1 MLMSFI
7 IYAFVSG
14 NKFVKKFWNLR
25 DMNSINKIKPN
36 ESGQEATSGKWYNYS
51 KNLLFLLESGVT
63 ATTAPR
69 IETAESTTN
78 QRSNSASCT
87 KTVGRKI
94 PGPPSKR
101 RKDDTIKTTLPT
113 PIPPDEDR
121 AFFESLLHTVHR
133 FNTDQKLTFRS
144 EVLYL
149 VRTMRMGIPPHSSL
163 GYSPYRTQQPS
174 HTPYSTLPHSCN
186 FGVLQNNWPNQF
198 SNSPPVP
205 SPPITQH
212 SNTTISSPPPT
223 VHTISSPQ
231 SNLQLSVDDDDNVSS
246 EN

>member
-69 IETAESTTN
+69 IETAESTSN
-78 QRSNSASCT
+78 QPSNSASCT

-101 RKDDTIKTTLPT
+101 RKDDTVKTTFMRT
-113 PIPPDEDR
+113 PLSTSIPPDEDR
-121 AFFESLLHTVHR
+121 AFFESLLHTVHM
-133 FNTDQKLTFRS
+133 FNTDQKLIFRA
-144 EVLYL
+144 EVLQL
-149 VRTMRMGIPPHSSL
+149 LRSMRMRNHPYSSP
-163 GYSPYRTQQPS
+163 GYSLHRTQQPT
-174 HTPYSTLPHSCN
+174 HTHY
-186 FGVLQNNWPNQF
+186 NWPKNQF
-198 SNSPPVP
+198 RNSPPAP
-205 SPPITQH
+205 HPPIIQQ
-212 SNTTISSPPPT
+212 SNTTISSPSRT
-223 VHTISSPQ
+223 VDNISSRQ
-231 SNLQLSVDDDDNVSS
+231 CSCVSVDDGRHRYQ
-246 EN
+246 